1 MHPDIVSRRRF
12 LRQSFAFSAL
22 ASLGSSHGWAQ
33 GLASA
38 PAASG
43 VNGEELL
50 MIGDWGYD
58 DDHTAQSQV
67 ASGMRRYVHEKAVNP
82 HALLMLGDNWY
93 GELAGGAQSPRWQTQ
108 FEQMY
113 PADAFPGPTYAIL
126 GNHDYQRWPD
136 SKVEAELAYAKSGN
150 TRWTMPA
157 RWYRFEFPAHSPLV
171 TFIALDS
178 NMPFKDGTSE
188 HGKDFTLTPQQQAE
202 QLAWLEGELKRPR
215 TTPFL
220 VVMGHHPVYSDGP
233 HGDHPVL
240 VRDWDPLFQKYKVD
254 VYLAGHDHDLQ
265 HLEFEGHPTTHFL
278 SGGGGADLYNLKVDP
293 SARGPFAQKVYGF
306 SHLSVTEKQLTLRHL
321 DPTGQILHAFTK
333 SPEGKISIL
342 T

>member
-1 MHPDIVSRRRF
+1 MDPLLMHPDIVSRRRF

-113 PADAFPGPTYAIL
+113 PADTFPGPTYAIL
-126 GNHDYQRWPD
+126 GNHDYQRGPD
-136 SKVEAELAYAKSGN
+136 SKVGAELAYARSGN
-150 TRWTMPA
+150 TR
-157 RWYRFEFPAHSPLV
+157 
-171 TFIALDS
+171 
-178 NMPFKDGTSE
+178 
-188 HGKDFTLTPQQQAE
+188 
-202 QLAWLEGELKRPR
+202 
-215 TTPFL
+215 
-220 VVMGHHPVYSDGP
+220 
-233 HGDHPVL
+233 
-240 VRDWDPLFQKYKVD
+240 
-254 VYLAGHDHDLQ
+254 
-265 HLEFEGHPTTHFL
+265 
-278 SGGGGADLYNLKVDP
+278 
-293 SARGPFAQKVYGF
+293 
-306 SHLSVTEKQLTLRHL
+306 
-321 DPTGQILHAFTK
+321 
-333 SPEGKISIL
+333 
-342 T
+342 